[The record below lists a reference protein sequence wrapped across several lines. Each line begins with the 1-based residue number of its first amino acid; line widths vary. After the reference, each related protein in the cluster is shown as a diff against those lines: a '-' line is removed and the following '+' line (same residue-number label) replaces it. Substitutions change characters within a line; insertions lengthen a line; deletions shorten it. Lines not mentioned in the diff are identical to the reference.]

1 MDKQD
6 MQQKGDRED
15 AGGIG
20 AVNTD
25 KYTGDATRDEL
36 IPKEEDTARVRS
48 EAQSVRDADEP
59 KAAS

>member
-1 MDKQD
+1 MEKED
-6 MQQKGDRED
+6 MQQKGDREN

-25 KYTGDATRDEL
+25 KYTADAERDQL

-48 EAQSVRDADEP
+48 EAQSVRDAERGDAE
-59 KAAS
+59 